1 LSPLV
6 LEACAVPAQ
15 GCGPEDLW
23 RKLLRQGLPEEL
35 QAPLHQL
42 AALQGALWLATGRR
56 GSAAGLFQLL
66 SGAKSQGPSP
76 RHGREAELTSLL
88 QAWCPPDVEASDPLL
103 VENGQHLGGALR
115 VSAALLQ
122 GVDELDAGRPA
133 AALAHLQVAATGLCS
148 RQALA
153 RIFALMGCCS
163 WKAGK
168 PQMALQH
175 LRRALQ
181 VDFAFLPALHQAAA
195 LYRQLGLVD
204 AELEALALLH
214 QATVDA
220 AHPGFPSPT
229 ELLICG
235 PRLAAF
241 FVQKSPVEVK
251 YTMAQRCLQA
261 GRAAEA
267 VEHYLDLLAL
277 LQDGPPAQVSPRRES
292 ALPRVPEVFLEA
304 ASGLQELARHRD
316 AIAVCEEVVARAS
329 ELVPERLQVELGCS
343 ARAMA
348 GSLRAQAA
356 GVPARQ
362 TRESL
367 CCVLWR
373 AAAYLA
379 QGWAWAGLGDPKEA
393 VGLLSRCL
401 NDLLRICFVSTG
413 SSPEEEMERTAIPEA
428 KVLSQIRQLALTG
441 RGAQFLQLE
450 RDKEA
455 LMDFQHSLCICPDG
469 PTANL
474 YLIHTLWK
482 LGRRQEAAARW
493 QRFCSSPSAPE
504 VPKAERSFPLY
515 LLTIITDGDCSQE
528 IKRRL
533 LLGRKAMANLDS
545 ILKSRDI
552 TLWTKVRI
560 VKTMVFP
567 GAMYG
572 CESWTIRKAERRRI
586 EAFEVWC
593 WRRLLR
599 VPWTARQSN
608 RSVLEEINPG
618 CSSEGHTLEMKL
630 KYFGHLMRR
639 KDSLEKSLMLGT
651 IDGR

>member
-1 LSPLV
+1 MPSQRLTEAPRSRDEPGRCLGAMACVPPPPRPPPLTRRESVWLEGLLLDTAPRRDLSSPLALASVLAGLPATFPALPVELAALCNSLLLDLHLSSHSAEELLPKIDHGLSRV

-504 VPKAERSFPLY
+504 VPKAESFPLY
-515 LLTIITDGDCSQE
+515 LLTY
-528 IKRRL
+528 
-533 LLGRKAMANLDS
+533 
-545 ILKSRDI
+545 
-552 TLWTKVRI
+552 
-560 VKTMVFP
+560 VKQMTFPHAESLTRTM
-567 GAMYG
+567 
-572 CESWTIRKAERRRI
+572 ES
-586 EAFEVWC
+586 C
-593 WRRLLR
+593 LR
-599 VPWTARQSN
+599 GS
-608 RSVLEEINPG
+608 G
-618 CSSEGHTLEMKL
+618 EGT
-630 KYFGHLMRR
+630 
-639 KDSLEKSLMLGT
+639 
-651 IDGR
+651 

>member
-1 LSPLV
+1 RSPGPGCS
-6 LEACAVPAQ
+6 ATQAAQ
-15 GCGPEDLW
+15 QLRLDFAT
-23 RKLLRQGLPEEL
+23 LLQHIQGLPATFPALPVE
-35 QAPLHQL
+35 L
-42 AALQGALWLATGRR
+42 AALCN
-56 GSAAGLFQLL
+56 
-66 SGAKSQGPSP
+66 
-76 RHGREAELTSLL
+76 SLL
-88 QAWCPPDVEASDPLL
+88 LDLHLSSHSAEELL
-103 VENGQHLGGALR
+103 PKIDH
-115 VSAALLQ
+115 
-122 GVDELDAGRPA
+122 
-133 AALAHLQVAATGLCS
+133 GLS
-148 RQALA
+148 R
-153 RIFALMGCCS
+153 G
-163 WKAGK
+163 
-168 PQMALQH
+168 
-175 LRRALQ
+175 
-181 VDFAFLPALHQAAA
+181 QAA
-195 LYRQLGLVD
+195 
-204 AELEALALLH
+204 
-214 QATVDA
+214 
-220 AHPGFPSPT
+220 
-229 ELLICG
+229 
-235 PRLAAF
+235 
-241 FVQKSPVEVK
+241 
-251 YTMAQRCLQA
+251 
-261 GRAAEA
+261 
-267 VEHYLDLLAL
+267 
-277 LQDGPPAQVSPRRES
+277 DGPPAPATGPPGGFRVPPGLAPGRRAVPPAGACGRGTGGPGAASPGDGRRCPPGFPKPNRTAHLWPQTGCLLCPEESRGSEVHDGPEVSPGGEVSPRRES

-515 LLTIITDGDCSQE
+515 LLTY
-528 IKRRL
+528 
-533 LLGRKAMANLDS
+533 
-545 ILKSRDI
+545 
-552 TLWTKVRI
+552 
-560 VKTMVFP
+560 VKQMTFPHAESLTRTM
-567 GAMYG
+567 
-572 CESWTIRKAERRRI
+572 ES
-586 EAFEVWC
+586 C
-593 WRRLLR
+593 LR
-599 VPWTARQSN
+599 GS
-608 RSVLEEINPG
+608 G
-618 CSSEGHTLEMKL
+618 EGT
-630 KYFGHLMRR
+630 
-639 KDSLEKSLMLGT
+639 
-651 IDGR
+651 